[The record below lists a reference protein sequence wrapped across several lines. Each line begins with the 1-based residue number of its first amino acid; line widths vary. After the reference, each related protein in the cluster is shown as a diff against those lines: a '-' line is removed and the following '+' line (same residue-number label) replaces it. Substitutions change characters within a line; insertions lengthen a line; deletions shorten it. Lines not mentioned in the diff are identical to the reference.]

1 MRGKLD
7 DRYAIYVQEKEKSA
21 LLEGLQEAEDWLYT
35 EEGEDAT
42 KSAYVAR
49 LDKLK
54 AMGDPIQLR
63 WKENEARPKAAAE
76 LREATN
82 MYLSLAQSESEQYNH
97 ISEEDKGKVVS
108 TCRPE
113 SINADPLQIEKCAT
127 NSQWLDDKLARQA
140 EKPKNENPVI
150 TSSEILKR
158 AEEVRYT
165 GASIMNR
172 PKPRPKPTESQ
183 PASGQQTPKEAP
195 KKDAKEDDKMDIE
208 GEDGGP
214 QIQEMDVD

>member
-54 AMGDPIQLR
+54 AMGDPIVLR
-63 WKENEARPKAAAE
+63 WKENDARPKAASE

-82 MYLSLAQSESEQYNH
+82 MYLSMAQSESEQYNH
-97 ISEEDKGKVVS
+97 ISAEDKGKVVS
-108 TCRPE
+108 
-113 SINADPLQIEKCAT
+113 NASAPRFYFRRMSKKLT
-127 NSQWLDDKLARQA
+127 WL
-140 EKPKNENPVI
+140 
-150 TSSEILKR
+150 S
-158 AEEVRYT
+158 
-165 GASIMNR
+165 
-172 PKPRPKPTESQ
+172 
-183 PASGQQTPKEAP
+183 
-195 KKDAKEDDKMDIE
+195 
-208 GEDGGP
+208 
-214 QIQEMDVD
+214 